1 MGNILNSCFFF
12 FIKVN
17 QDFCLLFSRGT
28 SSKLLEMW
36 DTTFKAKIIEEAI
49 GLTSTAVVRSLLLS
63 ANNQRDSEHCSG
75 NVIFSTSF
83 ICVFL

>member
-1 MGNILNSCFFF
+1 M
-12 FIKVN
+12 N
-17 QDFCLLFSRGT
+17 QDFSLLFSPET

-36 DTTFKAKIIEEAI
+36 DTTFKARIIEEAI

-75 NVIFSTSF
+75 KMLFSQLHSF
-83 ICVFL
+83 VYFFKLVASKHK